1 MSLVF
6 CENNKKKIVCFHR
19 FSCESVNLE
28 EFAMTELKTQESLL
42 KSLRTV
48 AARKLTQEELYKQ
61 RVSFIMGSLSDSST
75 LTRAQVTK
83 ALADIEGRKSA

>member
-1 MSLVF
+1 MP
-6 CENNKKKIVCFHR
+6 
-19 FSCESVNLE
+19 
-28 EFAMTELKTQESLL
+28 ELKTQESLL
-42 KSLRTV
+42 KSLRTA
-48 AARKLTQEELYKQ
+48 AARSKLTQEELYKQ

>member
-1 MSLVF
+1 MPD
-6 CENNKKKIVCFHR
+6 
-19 FSCESVNLE
+19 
-28 EFAMTELKTQESLL
+28 LKTQESLL
-42 KSLRTV
+42 KSLRIA
-48 AARKLTQEELYKQ
+48 AARSKLTPEELYKQ

>member
-1 MSLVF
+1 MP
-6 CENNKKKIVCFHR
+6 
-19 FSCESVNLE
+19 
-28 EFAMTELKTQESLL
+28 ELKTKESLL
-42 KSLRTV
+42 KSLRS
-48 AARKLTQEELYKQ
+48 AASRSKLTEEELYKQ